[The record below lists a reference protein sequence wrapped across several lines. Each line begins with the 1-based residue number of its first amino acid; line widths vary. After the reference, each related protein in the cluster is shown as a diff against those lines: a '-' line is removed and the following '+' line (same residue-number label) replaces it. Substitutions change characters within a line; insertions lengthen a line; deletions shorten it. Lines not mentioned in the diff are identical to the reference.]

1 MFESANQNCYSDTL
15 SKGTPDS
22 NVHCE
27 ARVERSK
34 MKLGPTFSRWVRR
47 TFTWYFSAKLILAIL
62 VIAVSDATITV
73 TSKTYQGEVGS
84 AVNITNNILVGDKGF
99 LKPSSGT
106 AATGSCPSANVT
118 FSSTAGVA
126 NNAITAGDIVYDVQ
140 VNATANTPLR
150 SCFTVTLSITG
161 SPDKSLT
168 IASGTSVA
176 DGWTIDCKLDI
187 GTTSLPASPYT
198 FKITVQ

>member
-1 MFESANQNCYSDTL
+1 
-15 SKGTPDS
+15 
-22 NVHCE
+22 
-27 ARVERSK
+27 
-34 MKLGPTFSRWVRR
+34 MKLGPTVSRWVRR
-47 TFTWYFSAKLILAIL
+47 TFTWYFSTKLTLAIL
-62 VIAVSDATITV
+62 VIAVSAATITV

-84 AVNITNNILVGDKGF
+84 AVNVSNNILVGDKGF
-99 LKPSSGT
+99 SKPVVGT
-106 AATGSCPSANVT
+106 GATGSCPSAGKVT
-118 FSSTAGVA
+118 FSAIAGTA

-140 VNATANTPLR
+140 VNATASTPKV

-168 IASGTSVA
+168 MASGTSVA
-176 DGWTIDCKLDI
+176 AGWTIDCTLDI